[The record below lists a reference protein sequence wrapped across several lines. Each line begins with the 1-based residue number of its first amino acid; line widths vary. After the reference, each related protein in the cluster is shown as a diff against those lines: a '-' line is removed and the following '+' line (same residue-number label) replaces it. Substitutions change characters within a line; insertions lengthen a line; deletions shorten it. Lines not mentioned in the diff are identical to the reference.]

1 MAKKQKRERFQNP
14 QPFLPSNDDDK
25 SVASSKKRSKAA
37 KHHQKQ
43 DKMISSG
50 ISSKILK
57 EAMIQQKEVLEESE
71 EPNATKSAFVF
82 AEEEQSKRRVEEDE
96 DDIDDFGGFNE
107 TQSQFGNYEEEID
120 EDDERLL
127 EAFLSKDAGPQVTLA
142 DLIIKKIKENDAN
155 IASGETRPLP
165 KLDESF
171 INLYKGVGEF
181 LSKYT
186 AGKMP
191 KAFKHIPSTQMW
203 EQVLYLTEP
212 EKWTPNAMFQA
223 TRIFSSN
230 LNAKKA
236 ERFYKLVLLPR
247 IRDDI
252 RKNKKL
258 HFALYQA
265 LKKSLYKPAAF
276 NKGILFPLCKSGT
289 CNLRE
294 AVIIGSVIEK
304 ISIPM
309 LHSSVAL
316 LKLAEMEYCGT
327 TSYFIKLLLEKKYG
341 LPYRVVDAIVAHFM
355 RFLEDTR
362 VMPVIWHQSLLAF
375 VQRYKNELQKEDKDD
390 LRILLKKQK
399 HKLVTPE
406 IIREL
411 DSSRNRG
418 EKEGDLVSIYILC
431 FVKSITLKKYIY
443 FEVFVNVYFFLP
455 GFCLNLGFS
464 FAFIKLLNSICLFA
478 TIELWSRRIYT
489 RVSLKQ
495 RSLSIVV
502 FRCVLYKC
510 S

>member
-431 FVKSITLKKYIY
+431 FVKSITFSKTVVKEDIY
-443 FEVFVNVYFFLP
+443 KSFFETAFTVYCGL
-455 GFCLNLGFS
+455 
-464 FAFIKLLNSICLFA
+464 
-478 TIELWSRRIYT
+478 
-489 RVSLKQ
+489 
-495 RSLSIVV
+495 
-502 FRCVLYKC
+502 
-510 S
+510 

>member
-1 MAKKQKRERFQNP
+1 MARKRERMQNP
-14 QPFLPSNDDDK
+14 QPFLPADDGN
-25 SVASSKKRSKAA
+25 SVASSKKRSKPS
-37 KHHQKQ
+37 KRHQKE

-57 EAMIQQKEVLEESE
+57 EALIQQKEVLEETE
-71 EPNATKSAFVF
+71 EPKKNAFVF
-82 AEEEQSKRRVEEDE
+82 SEEDQSKQQVEEEEED
-96 DDIDDFGGFNE
+96 IDEFGGFSE
-107 TQSQFGNYEEEID
+107 TQSQFGNHEEEID
-120 EDDERLL
+120 EEDERLL
-127 EAFLSKDAGPQVTLA
+127 EAFLSKDAGPQLTLA

-155 IASGETRPLP
+155 LASETRPLP

-203 EQVLYLTEP
+203 EDVLYLTEP
-212 EKWTPNAMFQA
+212 EKWSPNAVFQA
-223 TRIFSSN
+223 TRIFASN

-304 ISIPM
+304 VSIPM

-362 VMPVIWHQSLLAF
+362 IMPVIWHQSLLAF
-375 VQRYKNELQKEDKDD
+375 VQRYKNELRKEGKDD

-411 DSSRNRG
+411 ESSRNRG
-418 EKEGDLVSIYILC
+418 EKEDDLMLISRPISVIN
-431 FVKSITLKKYIY
+431 K
-443 FEVFVNVYFFLP
+443 
-455 GFCLNLGFS
+455 
-464 FAFIKLLNSICLFA
+464 
-478 TIELWSRRIYT
+478 TIEEDRFDIPD
-489 RVSLKQ
+489 VPMEED
-495 RSLSIVV
+495 
-502 FRCVLYKC
+502 
-510 S
+510 

>member
-25 SVASSKKRSKAA
+25 YVASSKKRSKAA

-223 TRIFSSN
+223 TRIFASN

-304 ISIPM
+304 VSIPM

-341 LPYRVVDAIVAHFM
+341 LPYRVVDAIVTHFM

-375 VQRYKNELQKEDKDD
+375 VQRYKNELRKEDKDD

-418 EKEGDLVSIYILC
+418 EKEGDLVSISYPMSVIN
-431 FVKSITLKKYIY
+431 K
-443 FEVFVNVYFFLP
+443 
-455 GFCLNLGFS
+455 
-464 FAFIKLLNSICLFA
+464 
-478 TIELWSRRIYT
+478 TIEEDRFDIPD
-489 RVSLKQ
+489 VPMEED
-495 RSLSIVV
+495 
-502 FRCVLYKC
+502 
-510 S
+510 

>member
-223 TRIFSSN
+223 TRIFASN

-304 ISIPM
+304 VSIPM

-375 VQRYKNELQKEDKDD
+375 VQRYKNELREEDKDN

-418 EKEGDLVSIYILC
+418 EKEGDLVSISYPMSVIN
-431 FVKSITLKKYIY
+431 K
-443 FEVFVNVYFFLP
+443 
-455 GFCLNLGFS
+455 
-464 FAFIKLLNSICLFA
+464 
-478 TIELWSRRIYT
+478 TIEEDRFDIPD
-489 RVSLKQ
+489 VPMEED
-495 RSLSIVV
+495 
-502 FRCVLYKC
+502 
-510 S
+510 